1 MKDKISKEWK
11 KIPKGPN
18 PVTPM
23 SDQDRIS
30 PCNINTISSIQVMRT
45 KKKKPAKGLLVDPI
59 PNSLNKHHKNC
70 MADSK
75 ENY

>member
-11 KIPKGPN
+11 KTPKGPN
-18 PVTPM
+18 PLTPM

-45 KKKKPAKGLLVDPI
+45 KKISVKGLLVDPI
-59 PNSLNKHHKNC
+59 PNSLN
-70 MADSK
+70 
-75 ENY
+75 